1 MSIIAFKDVSFRYD
15 GAFRL
20 LKMNFSIEEGQF
32 VGIIGPNGSG
42 KTTLLKLMTGLL
54 SPAEGEVEIDRSLIA
69 YVPQSIHLDRKFPIS
84 VMEIVLSG
92 RLKNLPWYGW
102 YSKADR
108 AIAEEALATV
118 NLSHLKEQSFGTL
131 STGQAQRTLIARA
144 LASKPKVL
152 ILDEPTASVDAASA
166 ADIYRLLKSF
176 SGKLTIVMVTHDL
189 RTVIQ
194 DADKILVVQEGVRA
208 LNPEEV
214 CEHFAYGLYH
224 TPMIP
229 EAH

>member
-1 MSIIAFKDVSFRYD
+1 MSIITFKDVSFRYD

-20 LKMNFSIEEGQF
+20 LKMNFSIAEGEF

-42 KTTLLKLMTGLL
+42 KTTVLKLMTGLL
-54 SPAEGEVEIDRSLIA
+54 APAEGEVLLDRSQIA
-69 YVPQSIHLDRKFPIS
+69 YVPQSTHLDRKFPIS

-92 RLKNLPWYGW
+92 RLKNLPWYGR
-102 YSKADR
+102 YSKEDR

-118 NLSHLKEQSFGTL
+118 NLSHLKDQSFGTL
-131 STGQAQRTLIARA
+131 SSGQAQRTLIARA

-176 SGKLTIVMVTHDL
+176 AGKLTVVMVTHDL

-194 DADKILVVQEGVRA
+194 DAGKILVVQEGVRV

-214 CEHFAYGLYH
+214 CEHFAFGLYH